1 MDAQQKPRFSEATGL
16 SGRSRVFCGR
26 AYRGLLDEWREQAR
40 RVRGTNRSRQPKGAK
55 RVKGSTSCSEGW
67 AGRGRRPAR
76 PVRIW
81 VDGDDD
87 TDRRTT
93 VISMLVEKQLRTA
106 PRLAAACSVIGLTER
121 TCSAGDQTGRW
132 PSWSHP
138 VLRTDS
144 PTSSAARS
152 SPLRRARSSGPV
164 AQPDRA
170 QLADRALPRPS
181 RRSSRLTTPTFRVT
195 ADARDRRRADL
206 VSTSQTRA
214 PGRLPPGHH
223 HLRSYVRGSS
233 SICLVEDVWSRKIV
247 GWEVHNIES
256 ADRAAELVERIR
268 ITTDVDLAGWVL
280 HSDNGSPM
288 KGATML
294 ATLQRLGVVPSFS
307 RPSVSDDNPYS
318 EALFRTLKYCPE
330 YPSTGF
336 ATVADARAGSRV
348 RRYSLRAQAQRYRLS
363 RRPSVTAASIS
374 DPRPAHA
381 SAGVLGDGIQER
393 WASATGL
400 VAMTT
405 VTQPGGGSPHERDHP

>member
-1 MDAQQKPRFSEATGL
+1 
-16 SGRSRVFCGR
+16 
-26 AYRGLLDEWREQAR
+26 
-40 RVRGTNRSRQPKGAK
+40 
-55 RVKGSTSCSEGW
+55 
-67 AGRGRRPAR
+67 
-76 PVRIW
+76 
-81 VDGDDD
+81 
-87 TDRRTT
+87 
-93 VISMLVEKQLRTA
+93 
-106 PRLAAACSVIGLTER
+106 
-121 TCSAGDQTGRW
+121 
-132 PSWSHP
+132 
-138 VLRTDS
+138 
-144 PTSSAARS
+144 
-152 SPLRRARSSGPV
+152 
-164 AQPDRA
+164 
-170 QLADRALPRPS
+170 
-181 RRSSRLTTPTFRVT
+181 
-195 ADARDRRRADL
+195 
-206 VSTSQTRA
+206 
-214 PGRLPPGHH
+214 
-223 HLRSYVRGSS
+223 
-233 SICLVEDVWSRKIV
+233 V